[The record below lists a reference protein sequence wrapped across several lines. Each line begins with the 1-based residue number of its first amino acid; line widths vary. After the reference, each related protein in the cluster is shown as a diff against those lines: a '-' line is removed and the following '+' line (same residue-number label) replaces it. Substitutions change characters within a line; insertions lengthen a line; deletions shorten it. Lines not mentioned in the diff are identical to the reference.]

1 MSYLVLKTIHLISVV
16 AWFAGLFYVGRLFI
30 YFNEA
35 KSYEKV
41 KKKILQDQFLLM
53 TKRCMYIITWP
64 SLILST
70 FFGLYMI
77 HKNPSLIYL
86 NWMIVKLIFVTVLI
100 FYTAYCQK
108 IYFQMKKGSIKFS
121 DFKLR
126 LWNEFATLLL
136 ISIVSLAVL
145 KTAMSWLKASVIF
158 LVIGIL
164 LFSLIKIYRGY
175 INSKA
180 N

>member
-30 YFNEA
+30 YFKEA
-35 KSYEKV
+35 SEYESK

-64 SLILST
+64 SLIVSSV
-70 FFGLYMI
+70 FGLYML
-77 HKNPSLIYL
+77 HQNPSLIYL
-86 NWMIVKLIFVTVLI
+86 NWMIVKLVFVTILI

-108 IYFQMKKGSIKFS
+108 ILFQMIKGSINFS

-136 ISIVSLAVL
+136 ISIISLAIL
-145 KTAMSWLKASVIF
+145 KTALSWVKAVIIF
-158 LVIGIL
+158 IIIGIL
-164 LFSLIKIYRGY
+164 LFSLIKLYKSY
-175 INSKA
+175 INSKSD
-180 N
+180 

>member
-1 MSYLVLKTIHLISVV
+1 MSYLVLKTIHLIFVIS
-16 AWFAGLFYVGRLFI
+16 WFAGLFYVGRLFI
-30 YFNEA
+30 YFKEA
-35 KSYEKV
+35 SNYEAN

-70 FFGLYMI
+70 FFGLYML

-86 NWMIVKLIFVTVLI
+86 NWMIIKLVFVTILI

-108 IYFQMKKGSIKFS
+108 ILSQMMKGSIKFS

-145 KTAMSWLKASVIF
+145 KTTLSWIKAIIIFVI
-158 LVIGIL
+158 IGIL
-164 LFSLIKIYRGY
+164 LFSLIKIYRSY
-175 INSKA
+175 INSK

>member
-1 MSYLVLKTIHLISVV
+1 MSYLVLKTIHLIFVIS
-16 AWFAGLFYVGRLFI
+16 WFAGLFYVGRLFI
-30 YFNEA
+30 YFKESSNYEA
-35 KSYEKV
+35 N

-70 FFGLYMI
+70 FFGLYML

-86 NWMIVKLIFVTVLI
+86 NWMIIKLVFVTILI

-108 IYFQMKKGSIKFS
+108 ILLQMMKGSIKFS

-145 KTAMSWLKASVIF
+145 KTTLSWIKAIIIFVI
-158 LVIGIL
+158 IGIL
-164 LFSLIKIYRGY
+164 LFSLIKIYRSY
-175 INSKA
+175 INSKT

>member
-1 MSYLVLKTIHLISVV
+1 MSYLVLKTIHLIFVIS
-16 AWFAGLFYVGRLFI
+16 WFAGLFYVGRLFI
-30 YFNEA
+30 YFKEA
-35 KSYEKV
+35 SNYEANNKR
-41 KKKILQDQFLLM
+41 ILQDQFLLM

-70 FFGLYMI
+70 FFGLYML

-86 NWMIVKLIFVTVLI
+86 NWMIIKLVFVTILI

-108 IYFQMKKGSIKFS
+108 ILLQMMKGSIKFS

-145 KTAMSWLKASVIF
+145 KTTLSWIKAIIIFVI
-158 LVIGIL
+158 IGIL
-164 LFSLIKIYRGY
+164 LFSLIKIYRSY
-175 INSKA
+175 INSK

>member
-1 MSYLVLKTIHLISVV
+1 MSYLVLKTIHLISVI

-70 FFGLYMI
+70 LFGL
-77 HKNPSLIYL
+77 YL

-164 LFSLIKIYRGY
+164 LFSLIKIYRSY

>member
-1 MSYLVLKTIHLISVV
+1 
-16 AWFAGLFYVGRLFI
+16 
-30 YFNEA
+30 
-35 KSYEKV
+35 
-41 KKKILQDQFLLM
+41 
-53 TKRCMYIITWP
+53 MYIITWP

-70 FFGLYMI
+70 FFGLYML

-86 NWMIVKLIFVTVLI
+86 NWMIIKLVFVTILI

-108 IYFQMKKGSIKFS
+108 ILLQMMKGSIKFS

-145 KTAMSWLKASVIF
+145 KTTLSWIKAIIIFVI
-158 LVIGIL
+158 IGIL
-164 LFSLIKIYRGY
+164 LFSLIKIYRSY
-175 INSKA
+175 INSK

>member
-1 MSYLVLKTIHLISVV
+1 
-16 AWFAGLFYVGRLFI
+16 
-30 YFNEA
+30 
-35 KSYEKV
+35 
-41 KKKILQDQFLLM
+41 
-53 TKRCMYIITWP
+53 MYIITWP

-70 FFGLYMI
+70 FFGLYML

-86 NWMIVKLIFVTVLI
+86 NWMIIKLVFVTILI

-108 IYFQMKKGSIKFS
+108 ILLQMMKESIKFS

-145 KTAMSWLKASVIF
+145 KTTLSWIKAIIIFVI
-158 LVIGIL
+158 IGIL
-164 LFSLIKIYRGY
+164 LFSLIKIYRSY
-175 INSKA
+175 INSK

>member
-1 MSYLVLKTIHLISVV
+1 MSYLVLKTIHLIFVIS
-16 AWFAGLFYVGRLFI
+16 WFAGLFYVGRLFI
-30 YFNEA
+30 YFKEA
-35 KSYEKV
+35 SNYETN

-70 FFGLYMI
+70 FFGLYML

-86 NWMIVKLIFVTVLI
+86 NWMIIKLVFVTILI

-108 IYFQMKKGSIKFS
+108 ILLQMMKGSIKFS

-145 KTAMSWLKASVIF
+145 KTTLSWIKAIIIFVI
-158 LVIGIL
+158 IGIL
-164 LFSLIKIYRGY
+164 LFSLIKIYRSY
-175 INSKA
+175 INSK

>member
-1 MSYLVLKTIHLISVV
+1 MSYLVLKTIHLISVI

-70 FFGLYMI
+70 FFGLYML
-77 HKNPSLIYL
+77 H
-86 NWMIVKLIFVTVLI
+86 
-100 FYTAYCQK
+100 
-108 IYFQMKKGSIKFS
+108 IKFS

-145 KTAMSWLKASVIF
+145 KTAMSWLKASLIF

-164 LFSLIKIYRGY
+164 LFSLIKIYRSY
-175 INSKA
+175 INSEA

>member
-1 MSYLVLKTIHLISVV
+1 MNYLVLKTIHLISVV

-30 YFNEA
+30 YFKEA
-35 KSYEKV
+35 SIYES
-41 KKKILQDQFLLM
+41 KKKEILQEQFLLM

-64 SLILST
+64 SLIIST
-70 FFGLYMI
+70 FFGLYML
-77 HKNPSLIYL
+77 HKNPGLIYL
-86 NWMIVKLIFVTVLI
+86 NWMIVKLVFVIILI

-108 IYFQMKKGSIKFS
+108 ILFQMKKGSIKFS

-136 ISIVSLAVL
+136 ISIISLAIL
-145 KTAMSWLKASVIF
+145 KTALSWFKAVTAFII
-158 LVIGIL
+158 IGIL
-164 LFSLIKIYRGY
+164 LFLLIKIYRIY
-175 INSKA
+175 INSK

>member
-1 MSYLVLKTIHLISVV
+1 MSYLVLKTIHLISVI

-121 DFKLR
+121 DFL
-126 LWNEFATLLL
+126 
-136 ISIVSLAVL
+136 SLC
-145 KTAMSWLKASVIF
+145 
-158 LVIGIL
+158 
-164 LFSLIKIYRGY
+164 
-175 INSKA
+175 
-180 N
+180 

>member
-1 MSYLVLKTIHLISVV
+1 MSYLVLKTIHLISVI

-108 IYFQMKKGSIKFS
+108 
-121 DFKLR
+121 
-126 LWNEFATLLL
+126 W
-136 ISIVSLAVL
+136 VSS
-145 KTAMSWLKASVIF
+145 MEPSF
-158 LVIGIL
+158 LPLYQVDSQCL
-164 LFSLIKIYRGY
+164 YQVFELVWK
-175 INSKA
+175 
-180 N
+180 

>member
-1 MSYLVLKTIHLISVV
+1 
-16 AWFAGLFYVGRLFI
+16 
-30 YFNEA
+30 
-35 KSYEKV
+35 
-41 KKKILQDQFLLM
+41 
-53 TKRCMYIITWP
+53 
-64 SLILST
+64 
-70 FFGLYMI
+70 MI

-158 LVIGIL
+158 LVIAIL

>member
-1 MSYLVLKTIHLISVV
+1 MNYLVLKTIHLISVV

-30 YFNEA
+30 YFKEA
-35 KSYEKV
+35 SIYES
-41 KKKILQDQFLLM
+41 KKKEILQEQFLLM

-64 SLILST
+64 SLIIST
-70 FFGLYMI
+70 FFGLYML
-77 HKNPSLIYL
+77 HKNPGLIYL
-86 NWMIVKLIFVTVLI
+86 NWMIVKLVFVIILI

-108 IYFQMKKGSIKFS
+108 ILFQMKKGSIKFS

-136 ISIVSLAVL
+136 ISIISLAIL
-145 KTAMSWLKASVIF
+145 KTALSWFKAVTVFII
-158 LVIGIL
+158 IGIL
-164 LFSLIKIYRGY
+164 LFLLIKIYRIY
-175 INSKA
+175 INSK

>member
-1 MSYLVLKTIHLISVV
+1 MSYLVLKTIHLIVV
-16 AWFAGLFYVGRLFI
+16 ISWFAGLFYVGRLFI
-30 YFNEA
+30 YFKEA
-35 KSYEKV
+35 SKYEAN

-70 FFGLYMI
+70 FFGLYML

-86 NWMIVKLIFVTVLI
+86 NWMIIKLVFVTILI

-108 IYFQMKKGSIKFS
+108 ILLQMMKGSIKFS

-145 KTAMSWLKASVIF
+145 KTTLSWIKAIIVFVI
-158 LVIGIL
+158 IGVL
-164 LFSLIKIYRGY
+164 LFSLIKIYRSY
-175 INSKA
+175 INSK

>member
-1 MSYLVLKTIHLISVV
+1 
-16 AWFAGLFYVGRLFI
+16 
-30 YFNEA
+30 
-35 KSYEKV
+35 
-41 KKKILQDQFLLM
+41 
-53 TKRCMYIITWP
+53 
-64 SLILST
+64 
-70 FFGLYMI
+70 MI

-164 LFSLIKIYRGY
+164 LFSLIKIYRSY

>member
-1 MSYLVLKTIHLISVV
+1 MNYLVLKTIHLISVV

-30 YFNEA
+30 YFKEA
-35 KSYEKV
+35 SAYELK
-41 KKKILQDQFLLM
+41 KKKILQYQFLLM

-64 SLILST
+64 SLIVST
-70 FFGLYMI
+70 IFGLYML
-77 HKNPSLIYL
+77 HQNPSLIYL
-86 NWMIVKLIFVTVLI
+86 NWMIIKLVFVTILI

-108 IYFQMKKGSIKFS
+108 ILFQMIKGSINFS

-136 ISIVSLAVL
+136 ISIISLAIL
-145 KTAMSWLKASVIF
+145 KTAMSWIKAVIVF
-158 LVIGIL
+158 LIIGIS
-164 LFSLIKIYRGY
+164 LFSLIKLYKSY
-175 INSKA
+175 INSRS

>member
-1 MSYLVLKTIHLISVV
+1 MNYLVLKTIHLISVV

-30 YFNEA
+30 YFKEA
-35 KSYEKV
+35 AAYES
-41 KKKILQDQFLLM
+41 KKKEILQDQFLLM

-70 FFGLYMI
+70 IFGLYML

-86 NWMIVKLIFVTVLI
+86 NWMIVKLAFVTVLI
-100 FYTAYCQK
+100 VYTAYCQK
-108 IYFQMKKGSIKFS
+108 ILLQMMKGSIKFS

-145 KTAMSWLKASVIF
+145 KTTLSWIKAIIILMINGIF
-158 LVIGIL
+158 
-164 LFSLIKIYRGY
+164 LFSLIKNYRSY
-175 INSKA
+175 INSK